1 MRPIWNLMTVQYS
14 LILHRKSHYCI
25 MCFRCHNNLWVIL
38 KKSWQELAFSCK
50 WWKGTGLKLHSICGN
65 LSPRAH
71 HLQHKSHIKPLCS
84 TEIEIEIL
92 KVQIQLLYIS
102 KTIKNWNRHHFKLKR
117 KNASVP
123 SFIYNTSFDNIKKKM
138 MTRPLNIF
146 LLLLPCK
153 ALITRRKKTHYWT
166 IDRVPIVSVWFLSE
180 KYVIRTEWL

>member
-1 MRPIWNLMTVQYS
+1 MRPIWNVMTGQYS
-14 LILHRKSHYCI
+14 LILHRKSHYCM

-50 WWKGTGLKLHSICGN
+50 WWKGTGLKLHSICN
-65 LSPRAH
+65 LSPHAH
-71 HLQHKSHIKPLCS
+71 HLQYKSHIKPLCS

-102 KTIKNWNRHHFKLKR
+102 KTITNWNRHHFKLKR

-153 ALITRRKKTHYWT
+153 ALITRRKKNHYWT